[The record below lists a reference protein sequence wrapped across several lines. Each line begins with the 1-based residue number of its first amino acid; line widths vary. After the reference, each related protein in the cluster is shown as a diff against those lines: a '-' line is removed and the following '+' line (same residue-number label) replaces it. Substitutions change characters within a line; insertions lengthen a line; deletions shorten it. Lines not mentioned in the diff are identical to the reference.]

1 MRRST
6 LLFAAL
12 MASIFV
18 FYSCRN
24 ENADGQL
31 TLLAEGMN
39 HGGKMLVDGYST
51 MWASGDQVRIND
63 ETVTVSVSDGSATVS
78 SDSKFT
84 APFFG
89 VYPAGIYGSNSGA
102 SYTLNLPATYSY
114 AVADGKQ
121 NLASPMVAYAD
132 SGSTLMF
139 KHLTAAIGVEVVNY
153 YGFTIAV
160 DSIVV
165 ESDSYK
171 LNGAVTVTLGDD
183 IAVVAAAGS
192 AAADRRVKMTF
203 GDTPLQVFAG
213 DSTVVQVPVLP
224 VGSGNK
230 FTVKI
235 CVHKVDQ
242 PAVAKA
248 IEKTQSVGGA
258 LDRSYLAYARLA
270 TPGLFSVA
278 ANKKVIISQGNL
290 QYQASTGTW
299 KFATEQYTGIGNAPG
314 NNVFDDTRATQIAW
328 IDLFGWGTSGY
339 NGSAYGISNYQPYSY
354 AGNTPSSVY
363 GYGYGPNT
371 RSGNNYI
378 YEYNLTGEYANCD
391 WGVYNAI
398 YNGGNESNRW
408 RTLTGGTGGEWAYLM
423 STRTASTVNNVSNA
437 RYLKSKVNGV
447 NGYIVFPDEF
457 ELPENVTVTSNHIN
471 YNVYLG
477 WSSVT
482 TSLTVSDWAKMEAAG
497 AVFLPCIGYR
507 SYSSNNPSYNSD
519 NGYYWSTIYRTTS
532 DAYNIQMGG
541 GSPNFTAY
549 SAKRLG
555 CSVRLVR
562 DIN

>member
-78 SDSKFT
+78 SGSKFT

-89 VYPAGIYGSNSGA
+89 VYPAGIYRSNSGA
-102 SYTLNLPATYSY
+102 SYTLNLPDTYSY

-121 NLASPMVAYAD
+121 NLASPMVAYAE

-153 YGFTIAV
+153 YGFTISV

-183 IAVVAAAGS
+183 IAVDTAVGS

-224 VGSGNK
+224 VGLGNK

-248 IEKTQSVGGA
+248 IEKTQSVGGS
-258 LDRSYLAYARLA
+258 LGRSYLAYARLA

-290 QYQASTGTW
+290 QYIGSAATPYW
-299 KFATEQYTGIGNAPG
+299 KFAETQYGYFGTTTGQNGTAAD
-314 NNVFDDTRATQIAW
+314 VDR
-328 IDLFGWGTSGY
+328 DLFGWGTSGWS
-339 NGSAYGISNYQPYSY
+339 GSGATAYQPYATSTTDNQY
-354 AGNTPSSVY
+354 
-363 GYGYGPNT
+363 
-371 RSGNNYI
+371 
-378 YEYNLTGEYANCD
+378 
-391 WGVYNAI
+391 
-398 YNGGNESNRW
+398 YNGGDITNTNADWGKYNSISNGGNQSDRW
-408 RTLTGGTGGEWAYLM
+408 FTPTSEEWDYVIIQRSVANRFVKASVAGVKGLIIFSDDYVHPEDITALSNVNDATKNYGLTYIN
-423 STRTASTVNNVSNA
+423 TAWV
-437 RYLKSKVNGV
+437 
-447 NGYIVFPDEF
+447 
-457 ELPENVTVTSNHIN
+457 
-471 YNVYLG
+471 
-477 WSSVT
+477 
-482 TSLTVSDWAKMEAAG
+482 KMEAAG
-497 AVFLPCIGYR
+497 AVFLPAVGYR
-507 SYSSNNPSYNSD
+507 TSGTTVSVSTP
-519 NGYYWSTIYRTTS
+519 GIAYYWSS
-532 DAYNIQMGG
+532 SKVSSSNKAYNVYLFATGITTQ
-541 GSPNFTAY
+541 NDNY
-549 SAKRLG
+549 SSGFNKG
-555 CSVRLVR
+555 YYVRLMHE
-562 DIN
+562 I